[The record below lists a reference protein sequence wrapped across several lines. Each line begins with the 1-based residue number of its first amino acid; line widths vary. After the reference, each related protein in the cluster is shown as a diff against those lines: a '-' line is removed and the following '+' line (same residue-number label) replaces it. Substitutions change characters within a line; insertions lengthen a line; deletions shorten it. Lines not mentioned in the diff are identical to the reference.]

1 MKSLSLVLNVVLA
14 LAVVALF
21 VLHFTGIGAPGKKPV
36 ASALQAGMSDGNS
49 IYFVQIDS
57 VIGNFDMAKDL
68 ADQLETKF
76 NSSDATLKAKQ
87 STYEKEVGDYQYKAQ
102 RGLITRTEAQGIE
115 QGLYQKQQDLV
126 QLQQQLSAEINE
138 EQVVMNRKVID
149 AIMAYMKENS
159 TQFNYKYVLGT
170 SFGGNIL
177 YANDSLDI
185 TKAII
190 QGLNEKYAADKKDK

>member
-21 VLHFTGIGAPGKKPV
+21 VLHFTGIGTPGKKPG

-149 AIMAYMKENS
+149 AIMEYMKENS

-190 QGLNEKYAADKKDK
+190 LGLNEKYAADKKDK

>member
-21 VLHFTGIGAPGKKPV
+21 VLHFTGIGTPGKKPG

-149 AIMAYMKENS
+149 AIMEYMKENS